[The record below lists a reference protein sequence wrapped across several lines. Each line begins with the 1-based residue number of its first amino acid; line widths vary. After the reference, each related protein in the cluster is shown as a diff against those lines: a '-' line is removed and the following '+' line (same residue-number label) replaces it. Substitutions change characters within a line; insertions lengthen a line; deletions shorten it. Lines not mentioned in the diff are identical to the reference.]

1 MIAWSE
7 SFLPV
12 ALVDVK
18 HLLSDVY
25 HNGSSMDTVS
35 FSWHQQVPLFEEK
48 DFFFSQQ
55 QRAEHSSS
63 FSVSCCLC
71 AAASILCV
79 CVFSFI

>member
-35 FSWHQQVPLFEEK
+35 FSWHQLFEELE
-48 DFFFSQQ
+48 FFFSQQ

-71 AAASILCV
+71 AAASILRV

>member
-25 HNGSSMDTVS
+25 HNGSSMVS

-55 QRAEHSSS
+55 QRAEYSSS

-71 AAASILCV
+71 AAASILRV